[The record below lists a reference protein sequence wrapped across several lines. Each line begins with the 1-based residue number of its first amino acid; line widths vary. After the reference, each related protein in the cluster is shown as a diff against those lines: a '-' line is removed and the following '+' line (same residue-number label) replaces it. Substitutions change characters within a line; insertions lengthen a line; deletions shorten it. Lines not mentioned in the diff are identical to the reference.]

1 MKAALMWK
9 YEFDDETTVTFHF
22 SLFARATESSAT
34 LLKTKKKACIRIAA
48 SLTEPVGSLPSP
60 ALLND
65 WTANTYTEEAILTA
79 EARLRTCLADL
90 PNSTVTP
97 LQEAERILASA
108 PFDPIALGDEIRH
121 TAVCE

>member
-1 MKAALMWK
+1 MQPLRVPSRGYVRDESKDDPKRASFRHIRQSSGKSAA
-9 YEFDDETTVTFHF
+9 
-22 SLFARATESSAT
+22 SANPQG
-34 LLKTKKKACIRIAA
+34 IRIAA

-90 PNSTVTP
+90 PSSTVTP
-97 LQEAERILASA
+97 LQEAERILAAA
-108 PFDPIALGDEIRH
+108 PFDPVALGGKIRH
-121 TAVCE
+121 TAV

>member
-1 MKAALMWK
+1 MSPKMTPSGQAFDIFVSPAA
-9 YEFDDETTVTFHF
+9 
-22 SLFARATESSAT
+22 SQR
-34 LLKTKKKACIRIAA
+34 LLPTQKVCIRIAA

-90 PNSTVTP
+90 PSSTVTP
-97 LQEAERILASA
+97 LQEAERILAAA
-108 PFDPIALGDEIRH
+108 PFDPVALGGKIRH
-121 TAVCE
+121 TAV